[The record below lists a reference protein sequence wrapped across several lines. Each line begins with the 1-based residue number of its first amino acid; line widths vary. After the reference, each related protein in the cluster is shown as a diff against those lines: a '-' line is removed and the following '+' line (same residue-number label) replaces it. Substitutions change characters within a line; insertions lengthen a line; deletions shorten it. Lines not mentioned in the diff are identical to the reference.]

1 MTDKK
6 FECTECGASF
16 STREALRAHV
26 FRHMDSDAAPSGGG
40 VEKPPRSDRDNSK

>member
-26 FRHMDSDAAPSGGG
+26 FRHMDSDAAPSANSGTR
-40 VEKPPRSDRDNSK
+40 KTSDRDDSK